1 MRVVVDLTKCEGYA
15 QCAFLAPEVFRMI
28 GDEALMFDP
37 SPADELR
44 EKVLRAAA
52 ACPVQA
58 IQVDLADLPTP
69 PPVETVTATKSD
81 RLRRE
86 GRIVIVGA
94 SLAGLKAAEQLRAEG
109 FTGTLT
115 MISDEPEE
123 PYDRPPLSKQ
133 VQTGWVRSADTTL
146 PRRREIDAD
155 WKRGVAATALDLERN
170 VVALA
175 DGQEVE
181 FDRLLITTGVRAH
194 PWHVP
199 EEAALDGVFTIRT
212 RADATGLRER
222 LMNKPSR
229 VLVVGSGFTGS
240 EMASI
245 CVELG
250 IPVTV
255 AEAGP
260 APLVGALGGVI
271 GRISAEIMR
280 EHGVDLRTNTMVTSL
295 QGEDGRLR
303 RAQLSDGTT
312 IDVDVAVV
320 ALGGIRNV
328 EWLESSGL
336 AVGVWG
342 LACDAGCRVF
352 DANGLVTDDVF
363 VAGDVAR
370 QPQPM
375 FGYQFLAMEHWGNAV
390 TQAEVA
396 AHNMIST
403 ESDRWPHLEMPAFWS
418 LQFGNNIKSVGV
430 PVIADQIVLTQ
441 GSYDSRHFV
450 AAYGYKG
457 RIVGAVSW
465 NQGKWLDFYQKLIE
479 QAAPFPPPY
488 DMTNPPTD
496 RVPVPAEFP
505 ERVMPAHDAT
515 VVVTG
520 YDPSERR
527 ATLVRTARRR

>member
-1 MRVVVDLTKCEGYA
+1 MVVDLTKCEGYA
-15 QCAFLAPEVFRMI
+15 QCAFLAPEAFRMV

-37 SPADELR
+37 APPDELQD
-44 EKVLRAAA
+44 KVLRAAA

-58 IQVDLADLPTP
+58 LQVDMADLPTP
-69 PPVETVTATKSD
+69 PPRAAVADGDD

-94 SLAGLKAAEQLRAEG
+94 SLAGLKAAEQLRADG
-109 FTGTLT
+109 FAGTLT
-115 MISDEPEE
+115 MIGDEALE

-133 VQTGWVRSADTTL
+133 VQTGWAASADTSL
-146 PRRREIDAD
+146 PRRRDIGAD
-155 WKRGVAATALDLERN
+155 WKLGVAATGLDLERN
-170 VVALA
+170 VVSLA
-175 DGQEVE
+175 DGQEVG
-181 FDRLLITTGVRAH
+181 FDRLLIATGVRAR
-194 PWHVP
+194 PWFVP
-199 EEAALDGVFTIRT
+199 EEAGLDGVFTIRT
-212 RADATGLRER
+212 RADAAGLRER
-222 LMNKPSR
+222 LAAGPRR
-229 VLVVGSGFTGS
+229 VLVIGSGFTGS
-240 EMASI
+240 EMASV
-245 CVELG
+245 CAELD

-260 APLVGALGGVI
+260 APLAGALGGVI
-271 GRISAEIMR
+271 GRIAAGIMR
-280 EHGVDLRTNTMVTSL
+280 EHGVDLRTEVRVESL
-295 QGEDGRLR
+295 QGEDGKLR
-303 RAQLSDGTT
+303 RAVLSDGTT
-312 IDVDVAVV
+312 IEVDVAVV

-328 EWLESSGL
+328 EWLHDSGL

-342 LACDAGCRVF
+342 VACDAGCRAF

-375 FGYQFLAMEHWGNAV
+375 FGYQFLAMEHWGNSV

-403 ESDRWPHLEMPAFWS
+403 KTERWPHLEVSAFWS

-430 PVIADQIVLTQ
+430 PPIADQIAITQ
-441 GSYDSRHFV
+441 GSVEKRQFV

-457 RIVGAVSW
+457 RVVGAVSW
-465 NQGKWLDFYQKLIE
+465 NQGKWLDFYQQLIE

-488 DMTNPPTD
+488 HLTDPPADGT
-496 RVPVPAEFP
+496 PVPAEFP
-505 ERVMPAHDAT
+505 AMTYPGRDAT

-520 YDPSERR
+520 HDPSERR
-527 ATLVRTARRR
+527 ATLVRAARRR